1 MAKTIIRKVKF
12 DFQTSNLENIS
23 KTIEKMKPIL
33 GKKEVESANQIQNQI
48 ETILKSMETN
58 EGLFSADGVKLI
70 RSEIDKVLRSFR
82 GLTDGFQ
89 LDPAIL
95 KEQNKFLEREAELQ
109 EKILENKKE
118 IARLEKDVS
127 GTDEHGFPKASR
139 ALSQSNMPLGAA
151 VSATTGNELKRFSA

>member
-33 GKKEVESANQIQNQI
+33 GKKEVESANQIQSKI

-58 EGLFSADGVKLI
+58 QGLFSADGVKLI
-70 RSEIDKVLRSFR
+70 RSEIDKILKSFR
-82 GLTDGFQ
+82 GLTDGFE

-109 EKILENKKE
+109 EKILKNKKE
-118 IARLEKDVS
+118 IAELEKNVS
-127 GTDEHGFPKASR
+127 GLDEHGSPKASR
-139 ALSQSNMPLGAA
+139 AVSQSYMPKEA
-151 VSATTGNELKRFSA
+151 VSATTGNDLKRFSA